1 MTTTIDYYFG
11 PQSPWTYLGH
21 QRLVDMAQAAD
32 AKIRVR
38 PMDMA
43 RVFAASGGVQ
53 LKDRP
58 KQRQDY
64 RLVELARHRD
74 YLGVPLVVQPK
85 FFPVVP
91 TMASK
96 LIIAVEQAVGEAAAL
111 KLSGAL
117 MAAVWVQERNIAD
130 EQTLSTILGECQLP
144 HDCLMQVESAAVGAT
159 YDDYTQTAIDLGV
172 FGAPTY
178 VVNGELF
185 WGQDRL
191 MFVAQALQTS

>member
-1 MTTTIDYYFG
+1 MTTTIDYYMA

-21 QRLVDMAQAAD
+21 GRLIEIAQAAG
-32 AKIRVR
+32 AKIQVR

-58 KQRQDY
+58 KQRQAY
-64 RLVELARHRD
+64 RLVELARYRD
-74 YLGVPLVVQPK
+74 YLEVPLVLEPQY
-85 FFPVVP
+85 FPVVP
-91 TMASK
+91 TTASK
-96 LIIAVEQAVGEAAAL
+96 LIIAVQQALGDDAAL

-130 EQTLSTILGECQLP
+130 PQTLAAILSECELPQDCLGETDSP
-144 HDCLMQVESAAVGAT
+144 AVQTT
-159 YDDYTQTAIDLGV
+159 YDDYTQAAIDLGV

-191 MFVAQALQTS
+191 MFVAKALQG